1 MPRSKARL
9 VGVSSLIESI
19 DDIQERWLG
28 SVTYT
33 VGTNVEYALYVEYGT
48 SRMAAQPYLRPAA
61 AHVRR
66 NLDRWAEAAN
76 SIEALVERAAQ
87 ELEAYAK
94 GVVPVDTGTLRASI
108 AARRSDGAVAAAQS
122 IQV

>member
-1 MPRSKARL
+1 MPRSNAR
-9 VGVSSLIESI
+9 VIGVSSLLGSI

-33 VGTNVEYALYVEYGT
+33 VGTNIEYSLYVEYGT

-66 NLDRWAEAAN
+66 NLDRWAESAN
-76 SIEALVERAAQ
+76 SIEALVEQAAL

-94 GVVPVDTGTLRASI
+94 STAPVDTGTLRASI
-108 AARRSDGAVAAAQS
+108 EARKADGAVAASQS